1 MFSRSQITEHGNK
14 VVIAVNRSPSSGTN
28 KEETDT
34 HGGLQ
39 VFVISEYTHLPP
51 YKKCTSEK

>member
-1 MFSRSQITEHGNK
+1 MEHGNE